1 MINKMLI
8 IDDSEEVC
16 FAIAEFF
23 RLKKWS
29 VTTKNNIETSLE
41 IVREINFDIILIDYN
56 MPHING
62 VVGSRLLR
70 QIDKNVQIIALTITD
85 EESVAEEFFIAG
97 VNDFVIKPIKMLD
110 LYYRVNLHL
119 TKNRSIVKKEKIVE
133 EIRKL
138 PKGVDKNTLSIIEKC
153 FEKEKIYLG
162 VEEIKEMTG
171 IASKTINRYLKF
183 LDSTEKFEVK
193 IIYGK
198 IGRPKKKYK
207 TKE

>member
-138 PKGVDKNTLSIIEKC
+138 PKGVDKNTLSIIEQC